1 MECRNVDIFKDK
13 EFAECC
19 AVLDSEMK
27 RLQAAGKG
35 TTQKKAE
42 IITYEAEEI
51 LWEKGILGDGNPQ
64 SLLDTMH
71 VIYEWIIFCTTW
83 WQRTQAT
90 TSPSIPN
97 SIG

>member
-1 MECRNVDIFKDK
+1 MNVDIFKDK
-13 EFAECC
+13 EFAECR

-51 LWEKGILGDGNPQ
+51 LWEKVSWVMVILD
-64 SLLDTMH
+64 LF
-71 VIYEWIIFCTTW
+71 WIPCYL
-83 WQRTQAT
+83 
-90 TSPSIPN
+90 
-97 SIG
+97 